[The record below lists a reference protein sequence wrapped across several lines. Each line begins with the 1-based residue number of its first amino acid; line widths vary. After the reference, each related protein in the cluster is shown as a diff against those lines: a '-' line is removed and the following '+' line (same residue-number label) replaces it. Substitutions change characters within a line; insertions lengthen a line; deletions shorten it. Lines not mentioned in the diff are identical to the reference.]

1 MSKIKKLILTT
12 DLANELHK
20 PVIKKFEKRKVIAY
34 GIDDI
39 WTTDLVDYSKFSKQN
54 KHFKYLLVVIDVFSK
69 FLWVRMLKTKTGF
82 EVANAFREIFKE
94 GRKPGKIW
102 SDKGTEFVNRIM
114 SKLLKEENIELY
126 HTENEEKSSIAE
138 RVNRT
143 LKEKIAK
150 YFTAHNTTEYYDV
163 LDQIVNEYN
172 NTFHNTIKM
181 TPIEGSKKENESDIY
196 ERVFQDKSSN
206 KKAKLKVGDRVRIPK
221 YKHKFKKGYERNW
234 TSEIFVVDKVL
245 DTNPITYKIK
255 DLKGEE
261 IIGSFYENELQ
272 KTKF

>member
-69 FLWVRMLKTKTGF
+69 FLWVRMLKTKTGL

-143 LKEKIAK
+143 VKEKIAK
-150 YFTAHNTTEYYDV
+150 YFTAHNTTKYYDV

-206 KKAKLKVGDRVRIPK
+206 KKAKLKVGGEFEYPNTNINLKKDMKEIGHLK
-221 YKHKFKKGYERNW
+221 Y
-234 TSEIFVVDKVL
+234 L
-245 DTNPITYKIK
+245 
-255 DLKGEE
+255 L
-261 IIGSFYENELQ
+261 
-272 KTKF
+272 

>member
-1 MSKIKKLILTT
+1 MSKIKKLIPTT
-12 DLANELHK
+12 DLADELHK

-54 KHFKYLLVVIDVFSK
+54 KYFKYLLVVIDVFSK
-69 FLWVRMLKTKTGF
+69 LLWVKMLNTKTGL

-94 GRKPGKIW
+94 GRKPGKIL

-138 RVNRT
+138 RVSRT

-150 YFTAHNTTEYYDV
+150 YFTAHNTTKYYDV
-163 LDQIVNEYN
+163 IDQKVN
-172 NTFHNTIKM
+172 
-181 TPIEGSKKENESDIY
+181 
-196 ERVFQDKSSN
+196 
-206 KKAKLKVGDRVRIPK
+206 
-221 YKHKFKKGYERNW
+221 
-234 TSEIFVVDKVL
+234 
-245 DTNPITYKIK
+245 
-255 DLKGEE
+255 
-261 IIGSFYENELQ
+261 
-272 KTKF
+272 